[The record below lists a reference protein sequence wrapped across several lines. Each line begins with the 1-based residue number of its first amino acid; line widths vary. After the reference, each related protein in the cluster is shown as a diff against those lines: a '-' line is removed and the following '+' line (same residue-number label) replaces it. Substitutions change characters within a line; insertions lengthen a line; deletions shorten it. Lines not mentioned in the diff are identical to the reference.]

1 MAADPVARV
10 LRTYPVLHNACRQR
24 QTPGARGRGRVS
36 SHQVS
41 VLAQLDRRT
50 SCTVSVLAAAMGVS
64 LPTISLL
71 VDRLARAGLIR
82 KDRDPSDR
90 RRIQLRLTAAG
101 ERVVQ
106 SRSLLDPDRVRV
118 LLASLTPD
126 ELTLGV
132 EGLATLA
139 RAARRMGAGPVDGT
153 TGADDTGDAR
163 DMA

>member
-1 MAADPVARV
+1 
-10 LRTYPVLHNACRQR
+10 
-24 QTPGARGRGRVS
+24 
-36 SHQVS
+36 VS

-50 SCTVSVLAAAMGVS
+50 PYTVSVLASTMGVS

-71 VDRLARAGLIR
+71 VDRLVRAGLIR

-106 SRSLLDPDRVRV
+106 SRSLLDADRVRA
-118 LLASLTPD
+118 LLGSLTPD

-139 RAARRMGAGPVDGT
+139 RAARRMGAGPVDDAADAATGGT
-153 TGADDTGDAR
+153 T
-163 DMA
+163 